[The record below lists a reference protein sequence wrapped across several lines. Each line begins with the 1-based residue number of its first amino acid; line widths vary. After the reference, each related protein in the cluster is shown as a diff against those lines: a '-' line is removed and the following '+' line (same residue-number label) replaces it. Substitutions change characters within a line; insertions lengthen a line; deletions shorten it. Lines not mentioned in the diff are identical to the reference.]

1 MDEVNPLTK
10 LEKAVFVFLTMM
22 ISGASSIVSND
33 FIRIIVVGLLVL
45 YSSMNQKQLYNNVLL
60 YLLSGWISINLIS
73 SLYFGKSINLYPF
86 IGKIVLVYLA
96 YLCLSCCKVNFWD
109 RYERFLYK
117 LVLISTVFY
126 VLSLLLP
133 GMFNSLTSV
142 FRPFTA
148 DVFYQKESQ
157 KHYFYAF
164 FFTYM
169 GQGNFRNSGF
179 MWEPGAYAMIL
190 NILITYNIC
199 KQGVQ
204 FNRHIKVYTLILL
217 TTFST
222 AGYLAFFIILLLFL
236 LKGQNIYVKVFV
248 LTGTFFSIGW
258 LMNADFLLPKIEE
271 FISSTQKGIVYQ
283 QGYRKLYEANRILSF
298 KLLTDKFLM
307 FPMGWGCT
315 QDTTSYM
322 ALKHIVTVNGLGNT
336 LVTWGIFAFSF
347 FMYSIGE
354 FFYQYR
360 QSIIIVAFSLLV
372 VCISF
377 FSNPI
382 ENNILLYLLV
392 LSPYIV
398 EFD

>member
-1 MDEVNPLTK
+1 
-10 LEKAVFVFLTMM
+10 M
-22 ISGASSIVSND
+22 IY
-33 FIRIIVVGLLVL
+33 LV
-45 YSSMNQKQLYNNVLL
+45 
-60 YLLSGWISINLIS
+60 
-73 SLYFGKSINLYPF
+73 
-86 IGKIVLVYLA
+86 
-96 YLCLSCCKVNFWD
+96 YLCLSCCKDNFWD
-109 RYERFLYK
+109 KYEQFLYK
-117 LVLISTVFY
+117 LALISTIFY
-126 VLSLLLP
+126 ILSLFFP
-133 GMFNSLTSV
+133 SMFNSLTSV

-148 DVFYQKESQ
+148 DIFYQKESQ
-157 KHYFYAF
+157 KYYFYAF

-169 GQGNFRNSGF
+169 GNGNFRNSGF

-190 NILITYNIC
+190 NILIAYNIC
-199 KQGVQ
+199 RQGFQ
-204 FNRHIKVYTLILL
+204 LNRHIKVYTIILL

-236 LKGQNIYVKVFV
+236 LKGQNIYIKA
-248 LTGTFFSIGW
+248 LILICTAFSIGW

-271 FISSTQKGIVYQ
+271 FISSAQKGIVHH

-307 FPMGWGCT
+307 FPIGWGCV

-347 FMYSIGE
+347 FMYSIGN

-360 QSIIIVAFSLLV
+360 QSIIIVTLSLLV

-382 ENNILLYLLV
+382 ENNILLYLLI

-398 EFD
+398 EFN